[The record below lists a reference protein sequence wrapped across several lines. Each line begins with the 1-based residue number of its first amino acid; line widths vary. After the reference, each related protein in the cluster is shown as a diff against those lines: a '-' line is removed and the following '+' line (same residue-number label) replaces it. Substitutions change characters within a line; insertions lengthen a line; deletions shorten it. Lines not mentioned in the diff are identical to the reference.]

1 MKLRVLLI
9 DDHAVVR
16 DGLRTVLI
24 ASKRFQVE
32 DEASTAREGIRK
44 AIEQPFDA
52 VVLDLSLPDMSG
64 IEAVK
69 QIREHRPRLPVIIF
83 SMHADRE
90 SCLRALRAGA
100 LGYVTKQSAA
110 EEIVQAIQT
119 VAVGR
124 RYVSPSIAD
133 HLFGAAIGGNADGA
147 APHEAL
153 SDREFEVLCLIGSG
167 ATVTQIAE
175 RLCLSVK
182 TVSTYRARLLE
193 KLRLE
198 NNSQAI
204 KYVVEHSL
212 VR

>member
-1 MKLRVLLI
+1 MSIRVLLV

-16 DGLRTVLI
+16 DGLRSVLS
-24 ASKRFQVE
+24 ASKHIRVE
-32 DEASTAREGIRK
+32 AEASTAREGLRK
-44 AIEQPFDA
+44 ALAQSFEA

-64 IEAVK
+64 IDALKLILNE
-69 QIREHRPRLPVIIF
+69 RPRLPVVMF
-83 SMHADRE
+83 SMHADRDC
-90 SCLRALRAGA
+90 CLRALRAGA

-110 EEIVQAIQT
+110 EEIVQAIEA
-119 VAVGR
+119 VAAGR
-124 RYVSPSIAD
+124 RYVSPSVAE
-133 HLFGAAIGGNADGA
+133 HLVGAAIVGDGR
-147 APHEAL
+147 APHETL

-167 ATVTQIAE
+167 ATVGQIAE

-193 KLRLE
+193 KLNLE

-204 KYVVEHSL
+204 KYVVEHGL

>member
-1 MKLRVLLI
+1 MSLRVLLV

-16 DGLRTVLI
+16 DGLRAVLA
-24 ASKRFQVE
+24 ASKRVRVE
-32 DEASTAREGIRK
+32 AEAATAREGIRK
-44 AIEQPFDA
+44 AAEQPFE
-52 VVLDLSLPDMSG
+52 VVILDLSLPDMSG

-69 QIREHRPRLPVIIF
+69 LMLNEKPRLPVIIF

-110 EEIVQAIQT
+110 EEIVQAIES
-119 VAVGR
+119 VAAGR
-124 RYVSPSIAD
+124 RYVSPSVAD
-133 HLFGAAIGGNADGA
+133 HLYGAALVGDARP
-147 APHEAL
+147 PHELL

-167 ATVTQIAE
+167 ATVGQIAE

-193 KLRLE
+193 KLGLE
-198 NNSQAI
+198 NNSQLI
-204 KYVVEHSL
+204 KYVVDHAL
-212 VR
+212 VH